1 MKDQLEEIK
10 RKLAE
15 AELRIG
21 KHMRS
26 EPKTVKVEGNFVKQ
40 QTEMFLKLRAL
51 LEIENK
57 NLQKELMDLEDKLQK
72 HKKGGSSA

>member
-21 KHMRS
+21 EHMRS
-26 EPKTVKVEGNFVKQ
+26 EPKTVKVQGNFVKQ
-40 QTEMFLKLRAL
+40 QTEMFLKLRTL
-51 LEIENK
+51 LETENK

-72 HKKGGSSA
+72 HKKGGSSV